1 MTETKTTTSLNKQRI
16 VLLIL
21 RLVFGAVFIFS
32 GLSKAIDPLG
42 GAYKI
47 NDYLTA
53 WGLSFPDWVSLTGS
67 ILLSAF
73 EFLLGMSILFG
84 IRLKEATIAA
94 ILLMCFMTPLT
105 LWIAIVNPV
114 TDCGCFGE
122 MLIIDNWTTFWKN
135 IVLLSMIV
143 AIWFLH
149 HAYRPYVTGL
159 TSWLTVATF
168 FMISVVISTFTL
180 KHLPII
186 DARPYHIGANI
197 VENMDLKEGEEP
209 DKYETYFIY
218 EQNGVEQRFALM
230 DVPYQDSTWTFVSQH
245 TTLVK
250 KGAQP
255 LIHDFNIITED
266 DDDITDDVLSAAN
279 PIYLIV
285 MYNLEKSNWKYANK
299 IKELETVAAQEGA
312 DIMILT
318 ASGSEEIAHY
328 RETYGITLPFNFTDA
343 ITLKTMIR
351 ANPGVILLQEATVL
365 DKWNMRDQKRH
376 LDKLKK

>member
-21 RLVFGAVFIFS
+21 RLVVGAVFIFS

-47 NDYLTA
+47 NEYLTA

-250 KGAQP
+250 KGAHANHAVRN
-255 LIHDFNIITED
+255 LIREGKSHQLQSVMQTNRKLGMVTMDEALTQ
-266 DDDITDDVLSAAN
+266 L
-279 PIYLIV
+279 YL
-285 MYNLEKSNWKYANK
+285 EGK
-299 IKELETVAAQEGA
+299 I
-312 DIMILT
+312 
-318 ASGSEEIAHY
+318 EIGRAH
-328 RETYGITLPFNFTDA
+328 
-343 ITLKTMIR
+343 
-351 ANPGVILLQEATVL
+351 V
-365 DKWNMRDQKRH
+365 
-376 LDKLKK
+376 